1 MTNLC
6 FSLSNNLVNSRK
18 SFTVYYE
25 IILNVKEFLTAFI
38 WELKIKNKK
47 KINYL
52 SLSSFFFFISQDQ
65 FCAYGILPFAAFHFP
80 RGFQ

>member
-6 FSLSNNLVNSRK
+6 LLLSNNLVSSRK

-38 WELKIKNKK
+38 WEIKIKNKK

-52 SLSSFFFFISQDQ
+52 SLSSFFFFYLTGSVLCI
-65 FCAYGILPFAAFHFP
+65 
-80 RGFQ
+80 

>member
-6 FSLSNNLVNSRK
+6 FSLSNNLVSSCK

-47 KINYL
+47 N
-52 SLSSFFFFISQDQ
+52 
-65 FCAYGILPFAAFHFP
+65 
-80 RGFQ
+80 